1 MAITRKGTA
10 WELINSWYIL
20 FTFVPFGALSFC
32 AFLYLWI
39 RVRILKYLIATVI
52 YLAGVV
58 VLFWILEQFP
68 GGTKTYPNWADW
80 LFGISVALWPISF
93 IHSILVRKEFL
104 LRLEALED
112 SRSNSDSTLR
122 SKIRRDMGVSKN
134 PVNDV
139 LVDYTD
145 TDLSVKVCRAIL
157 NNLPFAPNF
166 DSYTDVAGAVLRVN
180 PSATQD
186 QISKAEKIAE
196 RDDGI
201 LKVVKTGIAI
211 DRIDGGLGIYTGI
224 KNSYDAIKNKD
235 RERTFEADPQQAAD
249 ASLKALALGYMITV
263 LFDGSPADRVR
274 SFLSLRA
281 GQEALIYYAAVEV
294 ALPFTDNL
302 VDASS
307 GWMSSLLVKTSG
319 EAEKRFGQ
327 FAQGESLEMTKGIL
341 TTLTQTLD
349 TILDQTRNNL
359 KPFIDKTTQVLPS
372 IMNITDSV
380 TGGVATALDLLPI
393 WKLLSARI
401 AAEAAAVKGGSLQ

>member
-1 MAITRKGTA
+1 MAITRKTTT
-10 WELINSWYIL
+10 WELINSWYVL
-20 FTFVPFGALSFC
+20 LTLPPFGLTSFC

-39 RVRILKYLIATVI
+39 RIRLFKYLVATAI
-52 YLAGVV
+52 YLAGIVAFFWVV
-58 VLFWILEQFP
+58 AEFP
-68 GGTKTYPNWADW
+68 GGTKTYPDWVNWI
-80 LFGISVALWPISF
+80 FGVSFALWPISF

-145 TDLSVKVCRAIL
+145 NDLSVKVCRAIL

-180 PSATQD
+180 PTATQD
-186 QISKAEKIAE
+186 QISIAEKIAE
-196 RDDGI
+196 RDIGI

-235 RERTFEADPQQAAD
+235 RKRTFEADPQQAAD
-249 ASLKALALGYMITV
+249 ASLKALALGYMITT
-263 LFDGSPADRVR
+263 LFDGSPADRVK

-302 VDASS
+302 AEASS
-307 GWMSSLLVKTSG
+307 GWMSTLIAKTGG

-341 TTLTQTLD
+341 ATLSQTLD

-359 KPFIDKTTQVLPS
+359 KPFIDKTTQALPS

-401 AAEAAAVKGGSLQ
+401 AAEAAALKTEESH

>member
-1 MAITRKGTA
+1 MAITRKGTT
-10 WELINSWYIL
+10 WELINSWYVL
-20 FTFVPFGALSFC
+20 LTLAPFGFTSFC

-39 RVRILKYLIATVI
+39 RIRLFKYLVATAI
-52 YLAGVV
+52 YLAGIVAF
-58 VLFWILEQFP
+58 FWILSEFP
-68 GGTKTYPNWADW
+68 GGTKTYPDWADW
-80 LFGISVALWPISF
+80 LLGISFALWPISF
-93 IHSILVRKEFL
+93 IHSLLVRKEFL

-112 SRSNSDSTLR
+112 SRSNGDSTLR

-145 TDLSVKVCRAIL
+145 SDLSVKVCRAIL

-180 PSATQD
+180 PTATQD
-186 QISKAEKIAE
+186 QISRVEKIVE
-196 RDDGI
+196 QDIGI

-235 RERTFEADPQQAAD
+235 RKRTFEADPQQAAD
-249 ASLKALALGYMITV
+249 ASLKALALGYMITT
-263 LFDGSPADRVR
+263 LFDGSPADRVK

-302 VDASS
+302 ADASS
-307 GWMSSLLVKTSG
+307 GWMSTLIAKTGG

-341 TTLTQTLD
+341 NTLTQTLD

-359 KPFIDKTTQVLPS
+359 KPFIEKTSQALPS

-401 AAEAAAVKGGSLQ
+401 AAEAAALKAEQSH